1 MQGMDKLDALQQ
13 DEKTQFD
20 ASEKAAQPLRDREMK
35 ELMTPVQAR
44 AHLEKLKDAPK
55 PEDYQKGSME
65 FASSMALV
73 GAVFGRFSR
82 AGGTGALNAFTG
94 ALKGWHDGNMEA
106 YANKQK
112 EWEENTKKTLANN
125 QMEIEKYREIIENK
139 KLNIDQMSAAITIAA
154 APYQNKLMFDYGQEK
169 NINGVLNLYDKM
181 VGIQEKAESSFQK
194 LMGFNENDKAAL
206 KSTIEQY
213 NNNPSQLAG
222 LTNQQFQSLRIA
234 GERFPDIP
242 KLNNP
247 AEGISLT
254 ATGGARGMGTPDD
267 IKEKVEGIKS
277 GNQPPTTTGLYGNN
291 KLRVEAELQRQ
302 GVNLAQSQLQWLQ
315 AQQEVR
321 SLNSQR
327 MIQYV
332 GLAHGL
338 TGTIDRAEQTAKQMN
353 LSGLTGYNYVQL
365 QELIKAEGNSER
377 GQLAVR
383 YLNDVNA
390 VKGELAN
397 LENGGYAPTDP
408 AWKIA
413 NEQVNSNYG
422 VKELSAA
429 LDEVKKIVNYRVNNI
444 PGIKELGAG
453 AANRYTGQT
462 GFDPAAQDSG
472 SPVKVSTPEEAQ
484 KLAPG
489 THYVTPD
496 NQEFTR

>member
-1 MQGMDKLDALQQ
+1 MRGMDKLETLQA
-13 DEKTQFD
+13 DEEKQFN
-20 ASEKAAQPLRDREMK
+20 ASEAAAQPLRDREMK

-44 AHLEKLKDAPK
+44 SHLEKLKDAPK

-82 AGGTGALNAFTG
+82 RGGTAALNAFSG
-94 ALKGWHDGNMEA
+94 ALKGWHEGNMEA
-106 YANKQK
+106 YGNAQK

-125 QMEIEKYREIIENK
+125 QMEIEKYKEIIENK
-139 KLNIDQMSAAITIAA
+139 KLNIDQMSAAITIAT
-154 APYQNKLMFDYGQEK
+154 APFQNKLMFDYGQEK

-181 VGIQEKAESSFQK
+181 VGIQERLKSSTET
-194 LMGFNENDKAAL
+194 LLGFNENDL
-206 KSTIEQY
+206 TSIKSSIDQY
-213 NNNPSQLAG
+213 NAHPEQLSG
-222 LTNQQFQSLRIA
+222 LTNEQFQKLRIL
-234 GERFPDIP
+234 GEQHGWT
-242 KLNNP
+242 LNNP
-247 AEGISLT
+247 AAGISLT